1 MSLSKIIAAAVTA
14 AIPHIVC
21 KSIPVRDL
29 ETREVLFDLGEVRIA
44 SLRQDGDGSFRF
56 ELLGD
61 TEHFGRWNGTSRMA
75 AIFRTGQKGPVS
87 FIPLNRIQQ
96 LAELQESQPDY
107 KPGRHE
113 GPVTVVRPHLRR
125 TPQKKDKTL
134 EKAMTTDP
142 EYATELP
149 EAEPTGA

>member
-1 MSLSKIIAAAVTA
+1 MSLSKIIAATIVS
-14 AIPHIVC
+14 AIPHVVC
-21 KSIPVRDL
+21 KCIPVRDL
-29 ETREVLFDLGEVRIA
+29 ETREIMFDVGEVRIA
-44 SLRQDGDGSFRF
+44 SLRQDTDGSFRF

-107 KPGRHE
+107 RPGRNE
-113 GPVTVVRPHLRR
+113 GPVTVVRAHLRR
-125 TPQKKDKTL
+125 PAPKEDKQL
-134 EKAMTTDP
+134 KEAMTTDP
-142 EYATELP
+142 QYATELP
-149 EAEPTGA
+149 PA